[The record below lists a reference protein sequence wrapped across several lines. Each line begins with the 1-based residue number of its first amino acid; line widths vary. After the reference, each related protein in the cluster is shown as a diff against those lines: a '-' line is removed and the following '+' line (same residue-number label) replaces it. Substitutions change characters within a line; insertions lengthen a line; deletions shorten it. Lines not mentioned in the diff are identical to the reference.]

1 MTIIEVKTLTLKQG
15 LSQIGGFIS
24 LNLMVY
30 GIITSVLLPIFF
42 YDKLSIYFLKKKEK
56 YELIENLKDG
66 YDRSKDIIGMNGVL
80 RKIFS
85 FENIVWINNQV
96 F

>member
-30 GIITSVLLPIFF
+30 GIITSALLPIFF

>member
-30 GIITSVLLPIFF
+30 GIITSALLPIFF
-42 YDKLSIYFLKKKEK
+42 YDKLSIYFLKKNESNEPIK
-56 YELIENLKDG
+56 NLREEYDG
-66 YDRSKDIIGMNGVL
+66 
-80 RKIFS
+80 
-85 FENIVWINNQV
+85 
-96 F
+96 